1 MSFIRAKQIP
11 PRSGNWYDY
20 EVQTVHEGKAV
31 RQKVIQYLGRSGSG
45 YKRALKGDIYEST
58 VYTPDSPAPVNHPQ
72 TLSRP
77 SVPNPPK
84 LKVVCKI
91 CSSQHTRKY
100 GLHKGVQNYY
110 CNDCHTKFSGTDALV
125 HGRVSPAHI
134 VNALNEFYEGM
145 SFHEIEHNIED
156 RTDNDISHT
165 AIMKWVNKYTKE
177 AVKETKNLH
186 PKVGDT
192 WVADETFMRVDKRKK
207 SEGNIQNPYDK
218 SRSAKW
224 VVFWDIIDAD
234 TRFLLASVPATSRSM
249 GEAKEL
255 MLKAA
260 ERAGKLPKVVVTD
273 KLKSYIDGIELAFG
287 ADTKHRQSEPF
298 EIKNDNNL
306 IERFQGTIK
315 DRTKVMRALK
325 NRETL
330 KRFMDGWLVHYNFF
344 RPHMSLDDMTPAEA
358 AGLKYKYHNWADV
371 VGVKKEP
378 IVQILEPQPVPPE
391 SA

>member
-11 PRSGNWYDY
+11 PGKGHWYDY
-20 EVQTVHEGKAV
+20 EVQTIHEGGHV
-31 RQKVIQYLGRSGSG
+31 RQRVIQYLGRTGSG
-45 YKRALKGDIYEST
+45 YKRTLKGDIFEPAG
-58 VYTPDSPAPVNHPQ
+58 YTPDSPSPV
-72 TLSRP
+72 SRP
-77 SVPNPPK
+77 IPLVQPK
-84 LKVVCKI
+84 PKVVCKI
-91 CSSQHTRKY
+91 CGGQHTRKY

-110 CNDCHTKFSGTDALV
+110 CNDCHKKFTGTDALE
-125 HGRVSPAHI
+125 HGRVSPVHI
-134 VNALNEFYEGM
+134 VNALKEYYDGM
-145 SFHEIEHNIED
+145 SYHDIEHNIED

-177 AVKETKNLH
+177 AVRETKDLH
-186 PKVGDT
+186 PKVGNT
-192 WVADETFMRVDKRKK
+192 WIADETFMRVDKRKK
-207 SEGNIQNPYDK
+207 TDTNIQNPYDK

-234 TRFLLASVPATSRSM
+234 TRFLLASVPATSRST

-287 ADTKHRQSEPF
+287 SDTKHRQSEPF
-298 EIKNDNNL
+298 DVKNDNNL
-306 IERFQGTIK
+306 IERFHGTIK

-330 KRFMDGWLVHYNFF
+330 KRFMDGWLVNYNYF
-344 RPHMSLDDMTPAEA
+344 RPHMALGDKTPAEV
-358 AGLKYKYHNWADV
+358 AGLNYKYHNWADV
-371 VGVKKEP
+371 VGIKKQP
-378 IVQILEPQPVPPE
+378 IVQILEPQPVQAE